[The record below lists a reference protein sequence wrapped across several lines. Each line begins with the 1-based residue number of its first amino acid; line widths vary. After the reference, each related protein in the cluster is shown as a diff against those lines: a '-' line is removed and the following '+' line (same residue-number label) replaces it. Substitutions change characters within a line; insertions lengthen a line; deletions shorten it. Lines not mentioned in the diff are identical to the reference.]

1 MTKIEIIPAVTC
13 ESDLPLRTMCGLGP
27 LEANVGVPTVSCP
40 GVPLGPAGPFLRGG
54 GVEVGSRTT
63 LLVYKH
69 NHD

>member
-1 MTKIEIIPAVTC
+1 MIPAEAW

-27 LEANVGVPTVSCP
+27 LEADVDVPTVSCP
-40 GVPLGPAGPFLRGG
+40 GVPLGPPGPFLRGG

-63 LLVYKH
+63 ILVYKH

>member
-1 MTKIEIIPAVTC
+1 MY
-13 ESDLPLRTMCGLGP
+13 GLGP
-27 LEANVGVPTVSCP
+27 LEADVAVPTVSCP
-40 GVPLGPAGPFLRGG
+40 GVPLGPPGPFLMGG